1 MPLFVPFNL
10 NSSLSSKSRTVSPRQ
25 MRKLFAFRGFSGVVS
40 PMISPFSTR
49 QTFVSPSQPFRLLP
63 SKIDTKPSVSSGWV
77 AGNTP
82 PALPG
87 GGGC

>member
-1 MPLFVPFNL
+1 MPFNL
-10 NSSLSSKSRTVSPRQ
+10 NSSLSSKSRTVPPRQ
-25 MRKLFAFRGFSGVVS
+25 MRNVLAFSCFSGVVS
-40 PMISPFSTR
+40 PTISPFSTR
-49 QTFVSPSQPFRLLP
+49 QTLVSPSQPVRVLP
-63 SKIDTKPSVSSGWV
+63 SKIETKPSVSSGCV